1 MTKLYKKNELM
12 FALVWIAIY
21 VVGTSLAE
29 ALCEALGVVKLVSA
43 AFHLALTVI
52 LLLWV
57 RRNDLTEK
65 CGLFL
70 PRYRLSSAWF
80 FLPLVLVGLYKLF
93 FSPAFR
99 LSPMESV
106 LYVVS
111 MLCVGFLEE
120 IIFRGFLFRAI
131 EKENL
136 TRAIIISSD
145 ARCFFFISSIS
156 SLERL
161 PESTSAISSSASS
174 VKTAIIISS
183 VTFGIGHIVNLING
197 QDLPETILQIIF
209 AIIVGFALVVLFY
222 KGKSLVPC
230 IVFHSVF
237 NSLSIVA
244 NDEAMLKTLGG
255 PVTSA
260 AILVAASAVV
270 LGGYTFW
277 NWKHLEG

>member
-1 MTKLYKKNELM
+1 MTKLYRKNELM

-120 IIFRGFLFRAI
+120 IIFRGFLCRAI

-136 TRAIIISSD
+136 TRAIIISS
-145 ARCFFFISSIS
+145 
-156 SLERL
+156 
-161 PESTSAISSSASS
+161 
-174 VKTAIIISS
+174 
-183 VTFGIGHIVNLING
+183 VTFGIGHIVILFNG
-197 QDLPETILQIIF
+197 QDVPESILQIIF
-209 AIIVGFALVVLFY
+209 AISVGFALVVLFY